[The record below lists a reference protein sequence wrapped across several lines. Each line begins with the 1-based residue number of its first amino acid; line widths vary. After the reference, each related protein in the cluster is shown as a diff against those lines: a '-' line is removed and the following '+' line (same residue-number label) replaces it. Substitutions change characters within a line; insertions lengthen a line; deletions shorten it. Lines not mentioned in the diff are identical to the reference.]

1 MSKTTKPTAA
11 QKAAKKKLP
20 PKRSKATD
28 KASGKKAKAKAQ
40 TATRGSQHGRM
51 FPWMREH
58 FTKPATREQML
69 KRLSEAFGDLDEA
82 KLKARLERFLHG
94 VRNRI
99 NEVLGAYEIV
109 EQGEKLYIQLRT
121 EKAKAKKTAPKRT
134 PKQKAAKAA

>member
-1 MSKTTKPTAA
+1 MSKSTKQTAA

-20 PKRSKATD
+20 PKRSKATA
-28 KASGKKAKAKAQ
+28 KESGKKTKAKAQ
-40 TATRGSQHGRM
+40 PARGSSHGRM

-69 KRLSEAFGDLDEA
+69 KRLSEAFGDLDET

-94 VRNRI
+94 VRNSI

-109 EQGEKLYIQLRT
+109 EQGEKLYVQLRT
-121 EKAKAKKTAPKRT
+121 AKAKKTAPKR
-134 PKQKAAKAA
+134 KAVKAA